1 MGAGASVDQA
11 TASKHKAF
19 SEEDWKKAG
28 GAGGSLA
35 LVRVKLPK
43 ADAKAGIS
51 FTKTGEIAK
60 VNPGGLADKAG
71 CKAGWKVALVKG
83 VETSSNAEI
92 NAALKDAR
100 GAGSGYEI
108 VVVKPG
114 GAKGKPAPAA
124 KGKPAPAT
132 KGGKAAKGGN
142 AAEAKAKAEA
152 EAAAAAEAEA
162 KAKADAEAAEAE
174 AKQKA
179 EAEAEAVR
187 LALEKKKELGN
198 GKVIMHYEMYDE
210 EFDIVDGSTTAAA
223 IDDLYC
229 LSDVMPRCKIHI
241 STISK
246 TDKLD
251 RKRQILD
258 LQHTIQTDKEQKEAD
273 LQRIR
278 KDPELGMGSEEE
290 RAAKEALDVALAA
303 FKQSEAV
310 AASGFD
316 GFTYVEEKPK
326 GTFLGLEKGKTYH
339 VYVEENDEEF
349 QKARE
354 KQDKVSAI
362 MNEDSAANSRAGLN
376 FFTPGETFAQNR
388 IVNDAAY
395 MVPESCSCLYGNP
408 CVDEY
413 SCRDWTNRFAVAKA
427 NGWKGF

>member
-19 SEEDWKKAG
+19 SEDEWKKAG

-71 CKAGWKVALVKG
+71 CKAGWKVALVNG

-124 KGKPAPAT
+124 KGKPTPAA

-142 AAEAKAKAEA
+142 AAEAKAKADA

-210 EFDIVDGSTTAAA
+210 VIPRKPRARNRRNRRNPRRSSTSSTARRPRRPSTT
-223 IDDLYC
+223 C
-229 LSDVMPRCKIHI
+229 
-241 STISK
+241 T
-246 TDKLD
+246 
-251 RKRQILD
+251 
-258 LQHTIQTDKEQKEAD
+258 
-273 LQRIR
+273 
-278 KDPELGMGSEEE
+278 
-290 RAAKEALDVALAA
+290 
-303 FKQSEAV
+303 
-310 AASGFD
+310 ASR
-316 GFTYVEEKPK
+316 T
-326 GTFLGLEKGKTYH
+326 
-339 VYVEENDEEF
+339 
-349 QKARE
+349 
-354 KQDKVSAI
+354 
-362 MNEDSAANSRAGLN
+362 
-376 FFTPGETFAQNR
+376 
-388 IVNDAAY
+388 
-395 MVPESCSCLYGNP
+395 
-408 CVDEY
+408 
-413 SCRDWTNRFAVAKA
+413 
-427 NGWKGF
+427 